1 MLRSRGKSTAR
12 KPLANISN
20 AGKRSRPGKKKA
32 PLADGDNGGGAIDRL
47 LLARSDLS
55 DLIAQVDELVARAL
69 GNKTI
74 DKTGRQVIES
84 FRNDLCDIHSSLKA
98 WVPRLQQ
105 AFAETS
111 TETEHKSRQTANVCS
126 ASSEYG
132 ERTAPPPYENKDML
146 EVSPS
151 PLVSWRPGTCTIDCG
166 RQLFLL
172 TPLPKS
178 ALLTSKRPGLSRST
192 FARTTIADRHVSHGI
207 LALTNGVNNADDRG
221 VVEGVA
227 TSFEFSKPCTKAGN
241 STTETELPSPLII
254 SDQKITTTYVSK
266 VTKVT
271 PCLKKTSPKT
281 CPSLHPTSQE
291 DNLSEDGGPHTYD
304 PPSEEVI
311 ENLASKYQA
320 LFGLQTTYS
329 HAGRR
334 KEVDESLDW
343 FLSPPKTCV
352 LMEPSDEKLIPT
364 PANVIALATP
374 MWNGFESTFKEG
386 KKVGENTLKREL
398 WTKFEAATSSELHFS
413 ASVLRNTTKK
423 GFLDMLEEVS

>member
-1 MLRSRGKSTAR
+1 MLKSRGKSTAR

-20 AGKRSRPGKKKA
+20 AGKRSRPGKKKV
-32 PLADGDNGGGAIDRL
+32 PSADGDDDGGAIDRL
-47 LLARSDLS
+47 LLARSALS
-55 DLIAQVDELVARAL
+55 DLVAQVDELVAQAL

-74 DKTGRQVIES
+74 NKTGSQVVES
-84 FRNDLCDIHSSLKA
+84 FRSDLCTIHSSLKA

-111 TETEHKSRQTANVCS
+111 TETERKSRQTANVCS

-132 ERTAPPPYENKDML
+132 ERTALPPDENKDML

-151 PLVSWRPGTCTIDCG
+151 PLVSWRPGTCTVDCG

-178 ALLTSKRPGLSRST
+178 TLLTSKQPGLLRST
-192 FARTTIADRHVSHGI
+192 LTRTTIADRHVSHGI
-207 LALTNGVNNADDRG
+207 LALTNGANNADDRR
-221 VVEGVA
+221 VVDGVA

-241 STTETELPSPLII
+241 STTDTVFMSPLIV
-254 SDQKITTTYVSK
+254 SDQKITAISVSK
-266 VTKVT
+266 LT

-281 CPSLHPTSQE
+281 CPLLHPASEE
-291 DNLSEDGGPHTYD
+291 DDMSKNGDPHTYD
-304 PPSEEVI
+304 PPSDEVMD
-311 ENLASKYQA
+311 NLASKYQA
-320 LFGLQTTYS
+320 LLGLQTTYS

-343 FLSPPKTCV
+343 FLSPPKTCI

-374 MWNGFESTFKEG
+374 MWNGFESTFKKT

-398 WTKFEAATSSELHFS
+398 WTKFEAATSSELHFN
-413 ASVLRNTTKK
+413 ASVLQNPTKK